1 MSPLVLLKQQRSS
14 SDSVGKAKEKKKK
27 RMSGK
32 NDRKKNN
39 LVHRHKSLGSE
50 SFPSEAQNEEY
61 RIGTG

>member
-1 MSPLVLLKQQRSS
+1 MTVLVRLRK
-14 SDSVGKAKEKKKK
+14 KKKK